1 LNVTTFLASV
11 NDQTHKMTLGQ
22 LLRILLPFTEETSSA
37 DQTILPPPS
46 STTGNNTNAAY
57 ALVEST
63 LEEQYPHLLQHA
75 MTLYSYQ
82 QEFLVLR
89 KLIRV
94 KIADEADYKQVST
107 PEYRLAFNS
116 FFFFFN

>member
-1 LNVTTFLASV
+1 M

-46 STTGNNTNAAY
+46 SSATGNVTNAAY
-57 ALVEST
+57 TLIEST
-63 LEEQYPHLLQHA
+63 LGEQYPHLLQHA

-94 KIADEADYKQVST
+94 KIADEADYKQVSLPIYPT
-107 PEYRLAFNS
+107 FLIS
-116 FFFFFN
+116 F